1 MINLFVDLVLRLN
14 GILFNNLGLTIIF
27 IGVLSRIIFYPFLA
41 QSIRYSNAMRDLK
54 PKLDEAKRIHGK
66 DMRRFSSEQ
75 SRIFK
80 EAGVNPASGMALTC
94 LGLIVQLVVFFLL
107 FQSLQKVIASG
118 VDTNFLLWDLAKPDV
133 HKIKGIS
140 IALPGGL
147 VLLTALLTFIQSKM
161 ALPATTP
168 AQNVEKKSKGQPD
181 LSEAMASSQG
191 TLALVIPLF
200 IIFWG
205 INLASGLTLYWLVS
219 TVFGI
224 IQQYFIS
231 GLGGLTPWVEKLPI
245 RK

>member
-14 GILFNNLGLTIIF
+14 GILFNSLGLTIIF
-27 IGVLSRIIFYPFLA
+27 IGVLSRIIFYPFLS
-41 QSIRYSNAMRDLK
+41 QSIRYSNTMRDLK

-107 FQSLQKVIASG
+107 FQSLRRVIASG
-118 VDTNFLLWDLAKPDV
+118 VDTNFLLWNLAKPDV
-133 HKIKGIS
+133 YKIKGFS
-140 IALPGGL
+140 IGLPGGM
-147 VLLTALLTFIQSKM
+147 VLLTALLTFVQSKM
-161 ALPATTP
+161 SLPTTTP
-168 AQNVEKKSKGQPD
+168 AKNVEKKSKEPD
-181 LSEAMASSQG
+181 LTEAMASSQG
-191 TLALVIPLF
+191 TLTLIIPLF

-205 INLASGLTLYWLVS
+205 INLASGLILYWFVS

-231 GLGGLTPWVEKLPI
+231 GLGGLKPWVEKLPL
-245 RK
+245 RQ